1 MEKFALTLQSKND
14 ITAYAAENYLM
25 RYEKEILTEI
35 TDTIKKQDA
44 EQLSWFAGFGDSFRQ
59 ICMNVNE
66 HRRALEF
73 GFTEIAFNQ
82 YGWFTAPKF
91 LDFEE
96 IKLEQSSIRMGR
108 GPNGIWAYTLSC
120 NYGTAGSSG
129 PLCVFCKKYANR
141 EAAFTAALADIKSQM
156 TKYLG
161 NSDTTNYKQD
171 VLQKTLKAIAAQQ
184 IAMVQFSLF

>member
-14 ITAYAAENYLM
+14 IASYAAENHLM
-25 RYEKEILTEI
+25 RYEQEILTEI
-35 TDTIKKQDA
+35 ATVIEKQDA
-44 EQLSWFAGFGDSFRQ
+44 KQLAWFVGFGDSFRQ

-66 HRRALEF
+66 YRRALEF

-82 YGWFTAPKF
+82 YGWFAAPKF

-96 IKLEQSSIRMGR
+96 IKLEQSSIRIGR

-129 PLCVFCKKYANR
+129 PLCVFCKKYPNR
-141 EAAFTAALADIKSQM
+141 ETALTAALIEMKAKMSQ
-156 TKYLG
+156 YLG

-171 VLQKTLKAIAAQQ
+171 VLTKTLKAIAALQVDR
-184 IAMVQFSLF
+184 VQLSLF

>member
-14 ITAYAAENYLM
+14 ITAYQAENHLM
-25 RYEKEILTEI
+25 RYEREILAEI
-35 TDTIKKQDA
+35 ADVIEKGDA
-44 EQLSWFAGFGDSFRQ
+44 DALAWFGGFGDSFRQ
-59 ICMNVNE
+59 IVMNVKE

-82 YGWFTAPKF
+82 YGWFAAPKF

-108 GPNGIWAYTLSC
+108 GANFVWAYALSC

-129 PLCVFCKKYANR
+129 PLCVFCPKFNSR
-141 EAAFTAALADIKSQM
+141 EAALTAALAEMKGQM

-171 VLQKTLKAIAAQQ
+171 VLQKTIKAIAACEVS
-184 IAMVQFSLF
+184 MVQLTLF